1 MIYYNNLAQTKQAI
15 QRYVEAGD
23 YSRPHI
29 VAVEMCYCPELT
41 AVLSRNIKMPDGKD
55 LRYIGWSNP
64 SFAGLAGVLNH
75 YTENYVVIEL
85 GGRPEYSHPNEELNA
100 VLSLPV
106 KVTRPWFIYMESS
119 KIRKWIDELHTDCD
133 INFYAFD
140 KDEWLKAGETINP
153 ATGRRVIDRF
163 YLDFLKQ
170 VPDDFILFHPQ
181 EKHSGMTCNIPSKW
195 IYASSKLYNELQR
208 LLEVATKANGNKD
221 KKHQEIIQMVKPI
234 LDSVFVNGDIDW
246 NKLSDVLDAI
256 PDEVWDVSRNVME
269 SRIRETGLSRVDCFK
284 LHAVTCVNCVTPNV
298 YDALLEFHRL
308 PALP

>member
-1 MIYYNNLAQTKQAI
+1 MIYYNNLAQTKEAI

-29 VAVEMCYCPELT
+29 VAVQMYCPELETFVRENKTLPSGKEVSYCTWT
-41 AVLSRNIKMPDGKD
+41 APL
-55 LRYIGWSNP
+55 YE
-64 SFAGLAGVLNH
+64 GLAETVKQHPDNFF
-75 YTENYVVIEL
+75 VVPFGPTNL
-85 GGRPEYSHPNEELNA
+85 THQEELDSI
-100 VLSLPV
+100 LSQPV
-106 KVTRPWFIYMESS
+106 DASRPWFIYIEHS
-119 KIRKWIDELHTDCD
+119 KIREWIESIHCECD
-133 INFYAFD
+133 INVYAFD
-140 KDEWLKAGETINP
+140 KEEWLKNCEAINP

-170 VPDDFILFHPQ
+170 APDDFILFHPQ

-208 LLEVATKANGNKD
+208 LLEVATRANGNKD
-221 KKHQEIIQMVKPI
+221 MKHQEIVQMVKPI
-234 LDSVFVNGDIDW
+234 LASVCEDGDIDW
-246 NKLSDVLDAI
+246 SKLADVLNAV
-256 PDEVWDVSRNVME
+256 PDEIWNGSHNVVA

-298 YDALLEFHRL
+298 YDALLEFHGL

>member
-1 MIYYNNLAQTKQAI
+1 MIYYNNLAQTKEAI

-23 YSRPHI
+23 YSLPHI
-29 VAVEMCYCPELT
+29 VAVEMFCPELEIFISENKT
-41 AVLSRNIKMPDGKD
+41 IPSGKE
-55 LRYIGWSNP
+55 LRYYSWTAP
-64 SFAGLAGVLNH
+64 SYEGLAETVKQHPDNFF
-75 YTENYVVIEL
+75 VVKF
-85 GGRPEYSHPNEELNA
+85 GRNNLTHQEELDSI
-100 VLSLPV
+100 LSQPIDAS
-106 KVTRPWFIYMESS
+106 RPWFIYMEDS
-119 KIRKWIDELHTDCD
+119 KIREWIENIHCECD
-133 INFYAFD
+133 INVYAFD
-140 KDEWLKAGETINP
+140 KEEWLKNCEAINP

-170 VPDDFILFHPQ
+170 APDDFILFYPQ
-181 EKHSGMTCNIPSKW
+181 EKHSGCNIPNKW
-195 IYASSKLYNELQR
+195 VDASFKLYNELQR

-256 PDEVWDVSRNVME
+256 PDEVWNGSRNIVWR
-269 SRIRETGLSRVDCFK
+269 RIRETGLSRVDCFK